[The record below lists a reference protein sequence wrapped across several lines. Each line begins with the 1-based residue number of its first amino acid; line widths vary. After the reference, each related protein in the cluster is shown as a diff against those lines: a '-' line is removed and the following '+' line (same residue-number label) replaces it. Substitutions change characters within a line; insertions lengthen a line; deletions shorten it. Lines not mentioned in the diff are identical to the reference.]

1 MPKITI
7 DMLPGRTLEQ
17 KRKLVERMTE
27 VISETINV
35 RKESIYIVIHE
46 NPKENVA
53 LGGQLIYDRK

>member
-35 RKESIYIVIHE
+35 RKESIHIVIHE